1 VKLDDDDFALFELPR
16 RFAQDRAEL
25 DTRWRR
31 LQASAHPDRF
41 ASQGAAAQRV
51 AMQWSVRINE
61 AYRRL
66 RDPMARAAYLCEL
79 HGVPIDAERN
89 TAMPAEF
96 LRQQMTWR
104 EALEDADSEGD
115 LAALAEQVRAAEAQL
130 LTQAGSQLDDAHD
143 PSAAALTVRALMFVA
158 RLRSEIDRRQHAFEH

>member
-1 VKLDDDDFALFELPR
+1 MKLDDDDFALFELPR

-104 EALEDADSEGD
+104 EALDDADSEGD
-115 LAALAEQVRAAEAQL
+115 LAALADQVRAAEAQL

>member
-1 VKLDDDDFALFELPR
+1 MKLDDDDFALFELPR

-104 EALEDADSEGD
+104 EALDDADSEGD
-115 LAALAEQVRAAEAQL
+115 LAALADQVRAAEAQL
-130 LTQAGSQLDDAHD
+130 LTQAGSQLDDALD
-143 PSAAALTVRALMFVA
+143 PSSAALTVRALMFVA

>member
-1 VKLDDDDFALFELPR
+1 MKLDDDDFALFELPR

-104 EALEDADSEGD
+104 EALDDADSEGD

-130 LTQAGSQLDDAHD
+130 LTQAGSQLDDALD
-143 PSAAALTVRALMFVA
+143 PSSAALTVRALMFVA

>member
-1 VKLDDDDFALFELPR
+1 MKLDDDDFALFELPR

-104 EALEDADSEGD
+104 EALDDADSEGD
-115 LAALAEQVRAAEAQL
+115 LAALAEQVRASEAQL
-130 LTQAGSQLDDAHD
+130 LTQAGSQLDDALD
-143 PSAAALTVRALMFVA
+143 PSSAALTVRALMFVA

>member
-104 EALEDADSEGD
+104 EALDDADSEGD
-115 LAALAEQVRAAEAQL
+115 LAALADQVRAAEAQL
-130 LTQAGSQLDDAHD
+130 LTQAGSQLDDALD
-143 PSAAALTVRALMFVA
+143 PSSAALTVRALMFVA

>member
-1 VKLDDDDFALFELPR
+1 MKLDDDDFALFELPR

-104 EALEDADSEGD
+104 EALDDADSEGD
-115 LAALAEQVRAAEAQL
+115 LAALADEVRAAEAQL

>member
-1 VKLDDDDFALFELPR
+1 MKLDDDDFALFELPR

-104 EALEDADSEGD
+104 EALDDADSEGD

>member
-1 VKLDDDDFALFELPR
+1 MKLDDDDFALFELPR

-66 RDPMARAAYLCEL
+66 RDPIARAAYLCEL

-104 EALEDADSEGD
+104 EALDDADSEGD
-115 LAALAEQVRAAEAQL
+115 LAALADQVRAAEAQL